1 MGQHFCVHLCKGRY
15 PHLTEDTMRNISK
28 HIKGDSMID
37 KMSRRSTSLLAAN
50 ASTADAVEAASQ
62 VVKSHELSPSAS
74 VLDVDVKKSKRCF
87 AKI

>member
-1 MGQHFCVHLCKGRY
+1 
-15 PHLTEDTMRNISK
+15 
-28 HIKGDSMID
+28 
-37 KMSRRSTSLLAAN
+37 MSRRSTSLLAAK
-50 ASTADAVEAASQ
+50 ASTAVAVEAASQ

>member
-1 MGQHFCVHLCKGRY
+1 
-15 PHLTEDTMRNISK
+15 
-28 HIKGDSMID
+28 MID